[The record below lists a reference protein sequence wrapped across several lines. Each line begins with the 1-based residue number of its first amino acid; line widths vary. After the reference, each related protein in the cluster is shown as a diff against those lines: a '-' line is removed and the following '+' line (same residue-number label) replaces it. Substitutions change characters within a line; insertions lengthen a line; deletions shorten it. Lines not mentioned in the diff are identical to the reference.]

1 MFGAR
6 IRQVACGLVVL
17 LVGVSMLPAQTAPSL
32 VTGKID
38 DRSLVALPGHV
49 HPQVIGRFDGG
60 QVSASMPLP
69 HMVLVLKRSPEQE
82 QALGTLL
89 DQLHDAKSP
98 MYHRWLTPEEF
109 GQFFGP
115 SDQDMHALTGW
126 LEGNGFKVDE
136 VSPGRTTIVFSGTS
150 AQVERA
156 FHTQIHSYD
165 VNGET
170 HFANSSNP
178 QIPAALSSL
187 VAGFRSLNNF
197 EAKPLHHIVG
207 GFTKDKST
215 GEWKQSSTVAP
226 NLTSLAGPVGDAR
239 LVGPQDFYTIYNL
252 NPLLKAGINGA
263 GQTIAVI
270 EQSDVNPADVKAF
283 RSQFG
288 LPAYPA
294 TPNAT
299 QGGVRYFKGVSGYC
313 ADPGVVASGDEDE
326 AILDVEWA
334 GAVAPNATIDVVSC
348 ASSGSSQ
355 GTDLALT
362 YIVNHLS
369 SSVSAM
375 SYSYGACEAALGG
388 ASNAFYKNTYQ
399 QAVAQGQTVVVS
411 TGDGGS
417 PGCDNFSG
425 STPNPATQG
434 LAVNGLAS
442 TPYNI
447 AAGGTDFSDVY
458 QNLTSSYWD
467 TANGAGYSSAK
478 SYIPETAWNGSC
490 ASPVLRSYAA
500 ELGLNPGATPE
511 AWCNNASF
519 KAKYGSF
526 VFLDGSSGGSS
537 SLYAKP
543 SWQSAYGVPNDAKR
557 DLPDIS
563 LFASNFVYSHAMAVC
578 QSDRGYACDMSNS
591 TAAQTMAGG
600 GTSFVAPEVAGLI
613 ALVNQKTN
621 SWQGQANYT
630 LYALAASEYGS
641 PAKANTATLN
651 SCNGSQKG
659 SAVGSSCMFYDVNAA
674 PNPAGGTIKD
684 TISQPC
690 AAGSPNCVATAK
702 KDAYGLLSS
711 STLGQVAAYPVGTGY
726 DLATG
731 LGSINFANLVNNWV
745 SGSSSGSSSFKTSTT
760 LVASPTTIPL
770 GGVTNL
776 TATVTN
782 STFAS
787 PAGVVN
793 FYAGSASGRLLGT
806 ATLLAGKSPTASA
819 TLQVPATA
827 LDPGANNLVAVFPG
841 DGANDAASASTPV
854 NVNVGLSAN
863 VKTTPTIS
871 LASSASSVFVA
882 TYPAAKVSQS
892 VTLTASTT
900 HSGSTALSGS
910 VQFFS
915 GTISLG
921 TSTISGGVATLAVDS
936 SLLTL
941 GTNSLTATYLGDGNY
956 NAVTSG
962 AISVSALNNTISF
975 GSVNVGSTSPTQQFT
990 VTFLAA
996 TTVGAISD
1004 LTLGTTNQDYLD
1016 GGSSSCKAKS
1026 YAANATCVASLAY
1039 KPALPGTRLGSVVFY
1054 DGNNVPVFTLPATGV
1069 GTAPLLSFGFAAP
1082 TYTQSSFDGPAAVTV
1097 DPSGNMYVADIIL
1110 NRIVEVTPSESSA
1123 NLGTGLLYPDGLAM
1137 DGSGNLYV
1145 SDANFGVSKIPFENG
1160 ALNSAHQTA
1169 LSITGGVQLPAEIA
1183 FDSAGNMYI
1192 ADTMNNRVLKL
1203 TQVNGALNL
1212 ASPTVI
1218 GSGFTSP
1225 EGVAVDAAGNV
1236 YVADTGFPADPA
1248 NGVYGRIVK
1257 VAAGTGVQTT
1267 LNISV
1272 AGLSVNSPCSI
1283 AINAAGEIFI
1293 SDANNTRVLKLSP
1306 DTSSQSALNL
1316 SINAAN
1322 PQYFGGLALDLS
1334 GNLWVPDFLNNQIVK
1349 LAPKTPTVK
1358 LYSTMGNA
1366 STAGPASLPVSNI
1379 GNAPLQIYGF
1389 TPPTHVT
1396 QQGGTCL
1403 VNTTVAPGSSC
1414 SLSVVNDTS
1423 VVWSTTLSSFGISDN
1438 GLNVTT
1444 SPYHQDSFK
1453 FTGGAEG
1460 GVLTDVTLTASVAQ
1474 ESYPQ
1479 YPTFY
1484 IAVQQTNT
1492 WVPTGSI
1499 ILYDGETVVAT
1510 LTLGGD
1516 GKTNVTPN
1524 PLSAGTHSLT
1534 AVYSGDSHYAAGT
1547 SNILSMPVSQAAV
1560 TLSASCW
1567 NGTPYGV
1574 DATCQIIV
1582 GAINV
1587 GNVSIGAVTYVLDG
1601 GTPVAVPVTGGSAEF
1616 VIPKPLAGSHTIVFS
1631 YSGNENYAAA
1641 VSQTVTFVV
1650 QKAPTQIQL
1659 TPSSYYLAAGTPLT
1673 LSVSLTSWS
1682 AGAPSGIVTFFDG
1695 TTQIGTA
1702 TIASGAA
1709 SLTTTTLGVGQHNL
1723 TASFAGDSNF
1733 AAVVSSGASVTIH

>member
-1 MFGAR
+1 M
-6 IRQVACGLVVL
+6 
-17 LVGVSMLPAQTAPSL
+17 
-32 VTGKID
+32 
-38 DRSLVALPGHV
+38 
-49 HPQVIGRFDGG
+49 
-60 QVSASMPLP
+60 
-69 HMVLVLKRSPEQE
+69 
-82 QALGTLL
+82 
-89 DQLHDAKSP
+89 
-98 MYHRWLTPEEF
+98 
-109 GQFFGP
+109 
-115 SDQDMHALTGW
+115 
-126 LEGNGFKVDE
+126 
-136 VSPGRTTIVFSGTS
+136 
-150 AQVERA
+150 ERA

-165 VNGET
+165 VNGVS

-294 TPNAT
+294 TANAT

-348 ASSGSSQ
+348 ASSGTSQ

-447 AAGGTDFSDVY
+447 AVGGTDFSDVY

-500 ELGLNPGATPE
+500 RLGLNPGATPE
-511 AWCNNASF
+511 AWCNNPSF

-526 VFLDGSSGGSS
+526 VFLDGGSGGSS

-641 PAKANTATLN
+641 TAKANTATLN

-674 PNPAGGTIKD
+674 PNPAGGTVKD

-690 AAGSPNCVATAK
+690 TAGSVSCVATAK

-711 STLGQVAAYPVGTGY
+711 STLGQVPAYPVGTGY
-726 DLATG
+726 DMATG
-731 LGSINFANLVNNWV
+731 LGSVNFANLVNNWA
-745 SGSSSGSSSFKTSTT
+745 SGSPSGSASFTTSTT

-793 FYAGSASGRLLGT
+793 FYAGSATGRLLGT

-827 LDPGANNLVAVFPG
+827 LDPGANALVAVFPG
-841 DGANDAASASTPV
+841 DGANDAASASAPV
-854 NVNVGLSAN
+854 SVNVGLTAFAS
-863 VKTTPTIS
+863 TPTTTT
-871 LASSASSVFVA
+871 LTASASSVFIA

-892 VTLTASTT
+892 TTLTATVT
-900 HSGSTALSGS
+900 RNSGSGTPTGS
-910 VQFFS
+910 VQFY
-915 GTISLG
+915 LG
-921 TSTISGGVATLAVDS
+921 AATLGAAQTLSGGVATLAVDS
-936 SLLTL
+936 S
-941 GTNSLTATYLGDGNY
+941 S
-956 NAVTSG
+956 
-962 AISVSALNNTISF
+962 
-975 GSVNVGSTSPTQQFT
+975 
-990 VTFLAA
+990 LAA
-996 TTVGAISD
+996 
-1004 LTLGTTNQDYLD
+1004 
-1016 GGSSSCKAKS
+1016 
-1026 YAANATCVASLAY
+1026 
-1039 KPALPGTRLGSVVFY
+1039 RL
-1054 DGNNVPVFTLPATGV
+1054 
-1069 GTAPLLSFGFAAP
+1069 
-1082 TYTQSSFDGPAAVTV
+1082 
-1097 DPSGNMYVADIIL
+1097 
-1110 NRIVEVTPSESSA
+1110 RIA
-1123 NLGTGLLYPDGLAM
+1123 
-1137 DGSGNLYV
+1137 
-1145 SDANFGVSKIPFENG
+1145 
-1160 ALNSAHQTA
+1160 
-1169 LSITGGVQLPAEIA
+1169 
-1183 FDSAGNMYI
+1183 
-1192 ADTMNNRVLKL
+1192 
-1203 TQVNGALNL
+1203 
-1212 ASPTVI
+1212 
-1218 GSGFTSP
+1218 
-1225 EGVAVDAAGNV
+1225 
-1236 YVADTGFPADPA
+1236 
-1248 NGVYGRIVK
+1248 
-1257 VAAGTGVQTT
+1257 
-1267 LNISV
+1267 
-1272 AGLSVNSPCSI
+1272 
-1283 AINAAGEIFI
+1283 
-1293 SDANNTRVLKLSP
+1293 
-1306 DTSSQSALNL
+1306 
-1316 SINAAN
+1316 
-1322 PQYFGGLALDLS
+1322 
-1334 GNLWVPDFLNNQIVK
+1334 
-1349 LAPKTPTVK
+1349 
-1358 LYSTMGNA
+1358 
-1366 STAGPASLPVSNI
+1366 
-1379 GNAPLQIYGF
+1379 
-1389 TPPTHVT
+1389 
-1396 QQGGTCL
+1396 
-1403 VNTTVAPGSSC
+1403 
-1414 SLSVVNDTS
+1414 
-1423 VVWSTTLSSFGISDN
+1423 
-1438 GLNVTT
+1438 
-1444 SPYHQDSFK
+1444 
-1453 FTGGAEG
+1453 
-1460 GVLTDVTLTASVAQ
+1460 
-1474 ESYPQ
+1474 
-1479 YPTFY
+1479 
-1484 IAVQQTNT
+1484 
-1492 WVPTGSI
+1492 
-1499 ILYDGETVVAT
+1499 
-1510 LTLGGD
+1510 
-1516 GKTNVTPN
+1516 
-1524 PLSAGTHSLT
+1524 
-1534 AVYSGDSHYAAGT
+1534 
-1547 SNILSMPVSQAAV
+1547 
-1560 TLSASCW
+1560 
-1567 NGTPYGV
+1567 
-1574 DATCQIIV
+1574 
-1582 GAINV
+1582 
-1587 GNVSIGAVTYVLDG
+1587 
-1601 GTPVAVPVTGGSAEF
+1601 
-1616 VIPKPLAGSHTIVFS
+1616 
-1631 YSGNENYAAA
+1631 
-1641 VSQTVTFVV
+1641 
-1650 QKAPTQIQL
+1650 
-1659 TPSSYYLAAGTPLT
+1659 
-1673 LSVSLTSWS
+1673 
-1682 AGAPSGIVTFFDG
+1682 
-1695 TTQIGTA
+1695 
-1702 TIASGAA
+1702 
-1709 SLTTTTLGVGQHNL
+1709 
-1723 TASFAGDSNF
+1723 
-1733 AAVVSSGASVTIH
+1733 